1 MHLVQNDFKPETLGV
16 TFHDI
21 SAPLENIKKK
31 MNECFGLLSIAF
43 RRAYIEKGTGKLNTD
58 LEDQEE
64 YPVSKKWLTSP
75 YCQIEPSMAFQIG
88 VPILI
93 FREKEVIDDGILQKG
108 VLPYY
113 MPEFDL
119 NKPIDEYFES
129 NQWIDL
135 FEAWKALV
143 LKYKTKKLFEEDD
156 IIKHIISYSIC
167 EGKKISFDELYN
179 MFNNTIDYDRKNY
192 YGKSIN
198 NYDQFL
204 NQLKSRLGV
213 NESDLEARYK
223 IKGHSLNSDYITI
236 CTNFYD

>member
-93 FREKEVIDDGILQKG
+93 FREKEVIDDGIL
-108 VLPYY
+108 
-113 MPEFDL
+113 
-119 NKPIDEYFES
+119 
-129 NQWIDL
+129 
-135 FEAWKALV
+135 
-143 LKYKTKKLFEEDD
+143 
-156 IIKHIISYSIC
+156 
-167 EGKKISFDELYN
+167 
-179 MFNNTIDYDRKNY
+179 
-192 YGKSIN
+192 
-198 NYDQFL
+198 
-204 NQLKSRLGV
+204 
-213 NESDLEARYK
+213 
-223 IKGHSLNSDYITI
+223 
-236 CTNFYD
+236 